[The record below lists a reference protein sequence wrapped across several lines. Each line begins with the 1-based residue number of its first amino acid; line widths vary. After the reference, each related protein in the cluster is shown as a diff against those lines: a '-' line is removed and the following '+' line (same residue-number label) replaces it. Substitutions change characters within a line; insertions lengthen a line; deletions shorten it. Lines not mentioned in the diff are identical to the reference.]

1 MNIGLPEHYKIVLA
15 TDGVV
20 TTNGGVT
27 FDTVNLENCNKA
39 YIIAIFDQAAT
50 HATTIQPVVGT
61 GVASC
66 ATSITF
72 SAKWWKNASATGTDT
87 LVAQT
92 AGTSMACTA
101 GISDQVI
108 VIEIDPADVTGQS
121 NTFCALG
128 ATIASSGEATNFMT
142 AHYLLE
148 TAYPQAT
155 PPAVIT
161 D

>member
-1 MNIGLPEHYKIVLA
+1 MNVGLPEHYKIVAA
-15 TDGVV
+15 TAGSV

-27 FDTVNLENCNKA
+27 FDTVSLKNVHKA
-39 YIIAIFDQAAT
+39 YIVAMFLQAVS

-72 SAKWWKNASATGTDT
+72 SAKWWKNADISASDT

-92 AGTSMACTA
+92 AATSMACTA
-101 GISDQVI
+101 GATNQLLV
-108 VIEIDPADVTGQS
+108 VEIDPALVTTQS
-121 NTFCALG
+121 NTYTALG
-128 ATIASSGEATNFMT
+128 ATIATSSQGSDYVT
-142 AHYLLE
+142 AWYLLE
-148 TAYPQAT
+148 ERYPQAT
-155 PPAVIT
+155 PPAAIT

>member
-1 MNIGLPEHYKIVLA
+1 MNIGLPEKYKFVAA
-15 TDGVV
+15 TAGSV

-39 YIIAIFDQAAT
+39 YIVAMFLQAVS

-72 SAKWWKNASATGTDT
+72 SAKWWKNADISSTDT

-101 GISDQVI
+101 GATNQLI

-121 NTFCALG
+121 NTYCALG
-128 ATIASSGEATNFMT
+128 ATIATSSQASNFVT
-142 AHYLLE
+142 AWYLLE
-148 TAYPQAT
+148 TRYPQAT
-155 PPAVIT
+155 PPAAIT